1 MAQQKFCCILPM
13 HEERQAS
20 SEWMVQS
27 QLNNSESYHMKKGKP
42 RNSPLSIGP
51 KKPSDHPA
59 EQTPNILQRR
69 RNRQPS
75 RIQV

>member
-1 MAQQKFCCILPM
+1 M

-27 QLNNSESYHMKKGKP
+27 QLNNSETYHLKKGKP

-59 EQTPNILQRR
+59 EQTPNILHEKIASQAK
-69 RNRQPS
+69 S
-75 RIQV
+75 RFDLSIEQD